1 MVDTHIMT
9 VMFGV
14 VIYLLI
20 GHLLDE
26 FTKSEDEENGVRMI
40 CVLLWPI
47 PLTMALISLIFGVGL
62 DRPEEDDQDDSHSI

>member
-1 MVDTHIMT
+1 MHIMT

-14 VIYLLI
+14 VIYFLI

-47 PLTMALISLIFGVGL
+47 PLTMALISLIFGVEL
-62 DRPEEDDQDDSHSI
+62 DRPEEDDQDDGHFI

>member
-1 MVDTHIMT
+1 MDMHIMT

-14 VIYLLI
+14 VIYFLI

-47 PLTMALISLIFGVGL
+47 PLTMAIVSLIFGIGL
-62 DRPEEDDQDDSHSI
+62 DASKEEEDQDDSHFI

>member
-1 MVDTHIMT
+1 MDTHIMT

-14 VIYLLI
+14 VIYFLI

-62 DRPEEDDQDDSHSI
+62 DRPEEDDQDDGHFI

>member
-1 MVDTHIMT
+1 MDTHIMT

-14 VIYLLI
+14 VIYFLI

-47 PLTMALISLIFGVGL
+47 PLTMALISLIFGVEL
-62 DRPEEDDQDDSHSI
+62 DRPEEDDQDDSHFI

>member
-1 MVDTHIMT
+1 MDMHIMT

-14 VIYLLI
+14 VIYFLI

-47 PLTMALISLIFGVGL
+47 PLTIALISLIFGVEL
-62 DRPEEDDQDDSHSI
+62 DRSEEDDQDDGHFI

>member
-1 MVDTHIMT
+1 MDTHIMT

-47 PLTMALISLIFGVGL
+47 PLTMALISLIFGVGF
-62 DRPEEDDQDDSHSI
+62 DRPEEDDQDDGHFI